1 MVNSAP
7 KGIRLGFLLIALR
20 PALRLARIGS
30 VVKNPPA
37 NAGDRGSVTGLGR
50 SPGEGNGNA
59 FQYSCLGN
67 PPDRGA
73 WRATVHGVSKES
85 DTTEQLNDNNS
96 NSCPVSALGTTHTA
110 VEFQA
115 KGTIQGDTAGR
126 DGKRS
131 PCVFFGFNQKHS
143 FGVSLGYRDII
154 SFNV

>member
-1 MVNSAP
+1 ME
-7 KGIRLGFLLIALR
+7 KGIATHCNI
-20 PALRLARIGS
+20 LACSEEPGGLQS
-30 VVKNPPA
+30 V
-37 NAGDRGSVTGLGR
+37 D
-50 SPGEGNGNA
+50 
-59 FQYSCLGN
+59 C
-67 PPDRGA
+67 
-73 WRATVHGVSKES
+73 KES
-85 DTTEQLNDNNS
+85 DMTERLNDNNS

>member
-1 MVNSAP
+1 MFNPWVRKTPGGGKDNPLQYFCVENS
-7 KGIRLGFLLIALR
+7 
-20 PALRLARIGS
+20 
-30 VVKNPPA
+30 
-37 NAGDRGSVTGLGR
+37 T
-50 SPGEGNGNA
+50 
-59 FQYSCLGN
+59 
-67 PPDRGA
+67 DRGA

-85 DTTEQLNDNNS
+85 DTTERLNDNNS